1 MPRNVLDCLE
11 MAMVMATMAMAME
24 TTIKAT
30 WKSKSSSVMEGSVTL
45 ISQNL
50 TSMEIPFHLSLEEM
64 GERSSVTSLSMAEML
79 AKGGSNKWVGECEG
93 FGNANMIKRGEGLFG
108 SVIDGRDICQVR
120 LDNMMNAVH

>member
-1 MPRNVLDCLE
+1 
-11 MAMVMATMAMAME
+11 MAMVMATMAMAMAME
-24 TTIKAT
+24 TMIKAT

-64 GERSSVTSLSMAEML
+64 GERSSVTSLSMAEMP
-79 AKGGSNKWVGECEG
+79 AKGSNKWVGECEG